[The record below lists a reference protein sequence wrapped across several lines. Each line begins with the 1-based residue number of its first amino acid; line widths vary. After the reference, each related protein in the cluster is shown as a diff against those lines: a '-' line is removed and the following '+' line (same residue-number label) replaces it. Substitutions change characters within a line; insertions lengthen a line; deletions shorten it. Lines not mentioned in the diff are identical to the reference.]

1 MPDPQARLSRVRIGV
16 SDPKQRDLDSVGRA
30 ASWLRE
36 RSKDPDPIPLGR
48 ARDRQDWRAQ
58 GKPDETVAHLRPVE
72 PGDWQVHTQSDVF
85 AEAVARAM
93 QEQGEPDLVEVPSV
107 LQNRH
112 AFVSIAARFAGAIG
126 VSALVALV
134 FVAAFPASQN
144 PADEDGLASLPAL
157 KSLTSFLLPAP
168 QRKPDPSL
176 VIRDGGG
183 SVNQRLSL
191 GVEVKSPDPGATV
204 TIAEASASAATVP
217 SSPAAPTP
225 QQQPQP
231 IASPGPAVAARA
243 EPPVREI
250 NPNEVAGFVRRAQDL
265 LATGDLQAARLLLL
279 RAAQAHD
286 ARAALLLAKSFDPI
300 VSKRSGMAD
309 AEPDLAQARNWY
321 QKAEQWGASEARRE
335 LDALAS
341 YPR

>member
-1 MPDPQARLSRVRIGV
+1 V
-16 SDPKQRDLDSVGRA
+16 SDPKQRDLDSVGRT

-48 ARDRQDWRAQ
+48 ARDRQDRPAQ
-58 GKPDETVAHLRPVE
+58 GKPDETVAQLRPVE
-72 PGDWQVHTQSDVF
+72 SRDWHVHRQSDVF

-93 QEQGEPDLVEVPSV
+93 QEQDEPDLVEVPSV

-144 PADEDGLASLPAL
+144 PADEDVLASLPAL
-157 KSLTSFLLPAP
+157 KSLRSSLLPAP

-176 VIRDGGG
+176 VIRDSGGP
-183 SVNQRLSL
+183 VNQRLSL
-191 GVEVKSPDPGATV
+191 GVNVKSPDPDPGATV
-204 TIAEASASAATVP
+204 TIAEAPASAVIVP
-217 SSPAAPTP
+217 SSPAASTP
-225 QQQPQP
+225 QQQPQQP
-231 IASPGPAVAARA
+231 QQPQPVASPGPTVAARA

-250 NPNEVAGFVRRAQDL
+250 NPNEVAGFVKRAQDL

-286 ARAALLLAKSFDPI
+286 ARAALLLAKSYDPI
-300 VSKRSGMAD
+300 VSKRLGMAD

>member
-1 MPDPQARLSRVRIGV
+1 V

-72 PGDWQVHTQSDVF
+72 PRDWQVHRQSDVF

-112 AFVSIAARFAGAIG
+112 AFVSIAARFAGAMG
-126 VSALVALV
+126 ASALVALV

-157 KSLTSFLLPAP
+157 KSLRSSLLPAP

-183 SVNQRLSL
+183 PVNQRLSL
-191 GVEVKSPDPGATV
+191 GVNVKSPDPDPGRQRRNRAFQPCRANAT
-204 TIAEASASAATVP
+204 TAATAHTIP
-217 SSPAAPTP
+217 GTSRCRARGAAGPGD
-225 QQQPQP
+225 QSQRSRRFRQ
-231 IASPGPAVAARA
+231 AGAGSAGDRRSAGGALVAASRSPGPRC
-243 EPPVREI
+243 PRRPVTGEEFRSDCVE
-250 NPNEVAGFVRRAQDL
+250 
-265 LATGDLQAARLLLL
+265 ATRHGRC
-279 RAAQAHD
+279 
-286 ARAALLLAKSFDPI
+286 
-300 VSKRSGMAD
+300 
-309 AEPDLAQARNWY
+309 
-321 QKAEQWGASEARRE
+321 GA
-335 LDALAS
+335 
-341 YPR
+341 

>member
-1 MPDPQARLSRVRIGV
+1 VRIGV
-16 SDPKQRDLDSVGRA
+16 SDPRQRNLDSISHA

-36 RSKDPDPIPLGR
+36 RRNDPDPIPLVR
-48 ARDRQDWRAQ
+48 AKDGQDWPAQ
-58 GKPDETVAHLRPVE
+58 GKPDETVARLRPVE
-72 PGDWQVHTQSDVF
+72 PRDSQAHKQSDVF

-93 QEQGEPDLVEVPSV
+93 QEQGEPDLVEAPSV

-112 AFVSIAARFAGAIG
+112 AFVSIAARFAVAMG

-134 FVAAFPASQN
+134 FVAAFSASQG

-157 KSLTSFLLPAP
+157 KSLRSSLFPAP
-168 QRKPDPSL
+168 QRKPAPIL
-176 VIRDGGG
+176 ALRDGSGP
-183 SVNQRLSL
+183 VNERLSL
-191 GVEVKSPDPGATV
+191 GVNVKSPGPGATV
-204 TIAEASASAATVP
+204 TIGGPSASAATVP

-225 QQQPQP
+225 QQQQSL
-231 IASPGPAVAARA
+231 ASPGPTVAARA

-250 NPNEVAGFVRRAQDL
+250 NPDEVAGFVKRAQAL

-300 VSKRSGMAD
+300 VSKQFGMAD

-321 QKAEQWGASEARRE
+321 QKAEEWGASEARRE

-341 YPR
+341 YTR

>member
-1 MPDPQARLSRVRIGV
+1 M

-48 ARDRQDWRAQ
+48 ARDRQDWQAQ

-72 PGDWQVHTQSDVF
+72 PRDWHVHRQSDVF

-107 LQNRH
+107 LQHRH
-112 AFVSIAARFAGAIG
+112 AFVSIAARFAGAMA

-157 KSLTSFLLPAP
+157 KSLRSSLLPAP

-176 VIRDGGG
+176 VIRDSGGP
-183 SVNQRLSL
+183 VNQRLSL
-191 GVEVKSPDPGATV
+191 GVNVKSPDPDPGATV

-225 QQQPQP
+225 QQQQP
-231 IASPGPAVAARA
+231 VASPEPPVAARA

-250 NPNEVAGFVRRAQDL
+250 NPTEVAGFVKRAQDL

-300 VSKRSGMAD
+300 VSKQFGMAD

>member
-1 MPDPQARLSRVRIGV
+1 V
-16 SDPKQRDLDSVGRA
+16 SDPKQRDLDSVGRT

-48 ARDRQDWRAQ
+48 ARDRQDRPAQ
-58 GKPDETVAHLRPVE
+58 GKPDETVAQLRPVE
-72 PGDWQVHTQSDVF
+72 SRDWHVHRQSDVF

-93 QEQGEPDLVEVPSV
+93 QEQDEPDLVEVPSV

-112 AFVSIAARFAGAIG
+112 AFVGIAARFAGAIG

-144 PADEDGLASLPAL
+144 PADEDVLASLPAL
-157 KSLTSFLLPAP
+157 KSLRSSLLPAP

-176 VIRDGGG
+176 VIRDSGGP
-183 SVNQRLSL
+183 VDQRLSL
-191 GVEVKSPDPGATV
+191 GVNVKSPDPDPGATV
-204 TIAEASASAATVP
+204 TIAEAPASAVTVP
-217 SSPAAPTP
+217 SSPAASTP
-225 QQQPQP
+225 QQQPQ
-231 IASPGPAVAARA
+231 AVATPGPAVAARA

-250 NPNEVAGFVRRAQDL
+250 NPNEVAGFVKRAQDL

-286 ARAALLLAKSFDPI
+286 ARAALLLAKSYDPI

>member
-1 MPDPQARLSRVRIGV
+1 V
-16 SDPKQRDLDSVGRA
+16 SDPKQRDLDSVGRT

-48 ARDRQDWRAQ
+48 ARDRQDRPAQ
-58 GKPDETVAHLRPVE
+58 GKPDETVAQLRPVE
-72 PGDWQVHTQSDVF
+72 SRDWHVHRQSDVF

-93 QEQGEPDLVEVPSV
+93 QEQDEPDLVEVPSV

-144 PADEDGLASLPAL
+144 PADEDVLASLPAL
-157 KSLTSFLLPAP
+157 KSLRSSLLPAP

-176 VIRDGGG
+176 VIRDSGGP
-183 SVNQRLSL
+183 VNQRLSL
-191 GVEVKSPDPGATV
+191 GVNVKSPDPDPGATV
-204 TIAEASASAATVP
+204 TIAEAPASAVIVP
-217 SSPAAPTP
+217 SSPAASTP
-225 QQQPQP
+225 QQQPQQP
-231 IASPGPAVAARA
+231 QPVASPGPTVAARA

-250 NPNEVAGFVRRAQDL
+250 NPNEVAGFVKRAQDL

-286 ARAALLLAKSFDPI
+286 ARAALLLAKSYDPI
-300 VSKRSGMAD
+300 VSKRLGMAD

>member
-1 MPDPQARLSRVRIGV
+1 V
-16 SDPKQRDLDSVGRA
+16 SDPKQRDLDSVGRT

-48 ARDRQDWRAQ
+48 ARDRQDRPAQ
-58 GKPDETVAHLRPVE
+58 GKPDETVAQLRPVE
-72 PGDWQVHTQSDVF
+72 SRDWHVHRQSDVF

-93 QEQGEPDLVEVPSV
+93 QEQDEPDLVEVPSV

-144 PADEDGLASLPAL
+144 PADEDVFSLPAL
-157 KSLTSFLLPAP
+157 KSLRSSLLPAP

-176 VIRDGGG
+176 VIRDSGGP
-183 SVNQRLSL
+183 VNQRLSL
-191 GVEVKSPDPGATV
+191 GVNVKSPDPDPGATV
-204 TIAEASASAATVP
+204 TIAEAPASAVIVP
-217 SSPAAPTP
+217 SSPAASTP
-225 QQQPQP
+225 QQQPQQP
-231 IASPGPAVAARA
+231 QPVASPGPTVAARA

-250 NPNEVAGFVRRAQDL
+250 NPNEVAGFVKRAQDL

-286 ARAALLLAKSFDPI
+286 ARAALLLAKSYDPI
-300 VSKRSGMAD
+300 VSKRLGMAD

>member
-1 MPDPQARLSRVRIGV
+1 M
-16 SDPKQRDLDSVGRA
+16 SDPKQRDLDFVGRA

-48 ARDRQDWRAQ
+48 ARDRQDWPAQ

-72 PGDWQVHTQSDVF
+72 PQDWHVHRQSDVF

-157 KSLTSFLLPAP
+157 ELLRSSLFPAP

-183 SVNQRLSL
+183 PVNQRLSL
-191 GVEVKSPDPGATV
+191 GVNVKSPDPDPGATV
-204 TIAEASASAATVP
+204 TIAEAPASAATVP
-217 SSPAAPTP
+217 SSPAASTP
-225 QQQPQP
+225 QQQPPQP
-231 IASPGPAVAARA
+231 VASPGPAVAARA

-250 NPNEVAGFVRRAQDL
+250 NPDEVAGFVKRAQDL

-300 VSKRSGMAD
+300 VSKQFGMA